1 MLGRNIL
8 QICSRSHSTL
18 LQHAVPTIC
27 KNLTQLRCIQHTA
40 LRWMSNKPQQQQQ
53 QVDHV
58 PSYYDRYVFPEP
70 PDLVTE
76 QEHDIVVSKVNEAIA
91 SPDVGRLFAIIQI
104 GGKQYKITNDDLIRV
119 DSYLPADIGERIR
132 LEKVL
137 LCGGQDFTLVG
148 RPLLRRSLV
157 KVEATIIEKTPG
169 FEKIMQYFRKLR
181 FKRKKIYTPKH
192 TVIRINSIEASPSV

>member
-8 QICSRSHSTL
+8 KLCTRSHSTL
-18 LQHAVPTIC
+18 LSQYAVPTLC
-27 KNLTQLRCIQHTA
+27 SNLTQVGCVQRTA
-40 LRWMSNKPQQQQQ
+40 LRWMSNKPQQQEH
-53 QVDHV
+53 VDHV
-58 PSYYDRYVFPEP
+58 PSFYDRYVFPEP

-91 SPDVGRLFAIIQI
+91 SPDVGRLFAIVQI
-104 GGKQYKITNDDLIRV
+104 GGKQFKITNDDLIRV

-137 LCGGQDFTLVG
+137 LCGGKDFTLVG

-181 FKRKKIYTPKH
+181 FKKKKIYTPKH
-192 TVIRINSIEASPSV
+192 TVIRINSIEASPNV